1 MKKTVLPLLFLLLV
15 TFKNWFISLLF
26 NVPTFR
32 KGVNKVVR
40 KVAFVARSHTNLY
53 WYVLILLLIQGVT
66 ILVVEA
72 NLNLQAIAFATWK
85 QRILQGF

>member
-1 MKKTVLPLLFLLLV
+1 MSV
-15 TFKNWFISLLF
+15 
-26 NVPTFR
+26 FR

-40 KVAFVARSHTNLY
+40 KVAFIARSHTNFY
-53 WYVLILLLIQGVT
+53 RYILIILLIQGVT

-85 QRILQGF
+85 SVDCEVWFSLLH